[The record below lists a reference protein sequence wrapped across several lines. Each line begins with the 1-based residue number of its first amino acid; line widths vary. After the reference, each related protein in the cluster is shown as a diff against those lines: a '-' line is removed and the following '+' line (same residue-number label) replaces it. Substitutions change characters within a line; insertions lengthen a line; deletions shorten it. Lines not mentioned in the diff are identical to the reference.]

1 MTLGALFAWVTA
13 NEAFLV
19 ALALLISEY
28 LGANPNIKSNG
39 LMSFLLIQV
48 QNFLAKR
55 RDTSI

>member
-1 MTLGALFAWVTA
+1 MTLGALVAWVTA

-39 LMSFLLIQV
+39 IFSFVLIQI
-48 QNFLAKR
+48 QKFLASR
-55 RDTSI
+55 RGPSL